1 MDMPTG
7 RFTLEFYQSP
17 DGDEPA
23 RRWMQKRLSAPQRR
37 ALGAALRLILSVRGV
52 GICGSEYGR
61 HVGRGL
67 FELRLDEDEATLLHK
82 LSPASRAPRPTRSGD
97 RILLRVFCHAHGER
111 IILLLGGYD
120 KGADP
125 SRRSKQRLEIARARA
140 RLDDFLRRRSSGRD
154 GSP

>member
-1 MDMPTG
+1 MPAG

-37 ALGAALRLILSVRGV
+37 ALDTALRLILAVHGV
-52 GICGSEYGR
+52 GVCRSSYGR

-67 FELRLDEDEATLLHK
+67 FEFRLDEDEATLLHK
-82 LSPASRAPRPTRSGD
+82 WSPASTAPRPATSGD
-97 RILLRVFCHAHGER
+97 RILLRVFCHAHGDR
-111 IILLLGGYD
+111 IVLLLGGYD

-125 SRRSKQRLEIARARA
+125 SRRKQRLEIARARA
-140 RLDDFLRRRSSGRD
+140 RLDDFLRRRSSERD
-154 GSP
+154 GTP

>member
-1 MDMPTG
+1 MPAG

-37 ALGAALRLILSVRGV
+37 ALDAALRLILAVHGV
-52 GICGSEYGR
+52 GVCGGTYGR

-67 FELRLDEDEATLLHK
+67 FEFRLDDDEATVLHK
-82 LSPASRAPRPTRSGD
+82 WDPGSTTPRPATPRD
-97 RILLRVFCHAHGER
+97 RILLRVFCHAHGDR
-111 IILLLGGYD
+111 IVLLLGGYD

-125 SRRSKQRLEIARARA
+125 SRRKQRLEIVRARA
-140 RLDDFLRRRSSGRD
+140 RLRDFLRRRPSGRD
-154 GSP
+154 GVS